1 MGGQKVKW
9 KITSKQIRFH
19 TQKEK
24 NKNVSS
30 RLSSNLVST
39 IPCRFSV
46 SMPLSLLQSVKG
58 TEYGT
63 LSHAHH
69 SHMNRCH
76 LPPACLLHNNHK
88 HSTISIT
95 WSTKQFRHSP
105 PPPPPPPPT
114 HTHTLLADLHL
125 VLSLCL
131 ILSNDVDK
139 DLIVKEA

>member
-1 MGGQKVKW
+1 MKNHFKANPLPHTKGE
-9 KITSKQIRFH
+9 KQ
-19 TQKEK
+19 
-24 NKNVSS
+24 NVSS

-58 TEYGT
+58 TEYGI

-69 SHMNRCH
+69 SHMNRCD

-105 PPPPPPPPT
+105 PPPPPPPT

-125 VLSLCL
+125 VLSLSVL
-131 ILSNDVDK
+131 FFQMMWTK
-139 DLIVKEA
+139 T